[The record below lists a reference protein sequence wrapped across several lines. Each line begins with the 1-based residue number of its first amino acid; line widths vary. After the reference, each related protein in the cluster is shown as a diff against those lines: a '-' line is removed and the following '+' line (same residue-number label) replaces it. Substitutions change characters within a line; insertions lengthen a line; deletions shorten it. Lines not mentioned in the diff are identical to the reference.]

1 MKSEMD
7 RVVAVVLGG
16 GRGSR
21 LFPLTHERAK
31 PAVPLFGKYRLI
43 DVTLSNCINS
53 GINRVFVLTQFLSA
67 SLHRHIMM
75 TYKFDAFSHGFVEI
89 LAAEQTERS
98 QDWFMGTADA
108 VRATLHHIMHF
119 ASEETLILS
128 GDHLYRMDYSKMLAR
143 HRDASADLT
152 LAVYLVP
159 REDAS
164 RMGLLRV
171 DENGMVVE
179 FVEKPKDPE
188 VIERFRAPE
197 SMCRQVGLNPE
208 DGWYLASMGIYVFKS
223 PLLKESLDSEYNDFG
238 SQIIP
243 GLIGKVRIATH
254 LHEGYWADIGTISAF
269 YQANIQA
276 TQANPPFPLYSPGH
290 PTFTHMRSLP
300 PSRVIRSAIR
310 DSLVAEGTDLH
321 GAIISDSVIGVRS
334 IIRPG
339 ATLKEVVMMGADYYE
354 EENPKFIDKDT
365 APKIPIGIGR
375 NVTIEHCII
384 DKNARIGDGVIIRR
398 QPEDL
403 NLDGDNYYVR
413 DGITVIPKGAIIPP
427 STVI

>member
-1 MKSEMD
+1 MFNKKEC
-7 RVVAVVLGG
+7 VAMLLAGG
-16 GRGSR
+16 QGSR
-21 LFPLTHERAK
+21 LYALTQTVAK
-31 PAVPLFGKYRLI
+31 PAVPFGAKYRII
-43 DVTLSNCINS
+43 DFPLSNCINS
-53 GINRVFVLTQFLSA
+53 GINRVFLLTQFLSA

-75 TYKFDAFSHGFVEI
+75 AYKFDAFSKGFVEI
-89 LAAEQTERS
+89 LAAEQTEKK

-128 GDHLYRMDYSKMLAR
+128 GDHLYRMDYSKMVDR
-143 HRDASADLT
+143 HRSMDAGLT
-152 LAVYLVP
+152 LAVYLVN
-159 REDAS
+159 RDDAS

-171 DENGMVVE
+171 NDEGYVEE

-188 VIERFRAPE
+188 VIERFRAPDRL
-197 SMCRQVGLNPE
+197 CRQVNLNPD
-208 DGWYLASMGIYVFKS
+208 DGWYLASMGIYIFKTK
-223 PLLKESLDSEYNDFG
+223 LLKECLQSDENDFG

-243 GLIGKVRIATH
+243 GLIGKVKIATH

-276 TQANPPFPLYSPGH
+276 TQVNPPFPLYCPGH
-290 PTFTHMRSLP
+290 PIFTHMRSLAP
-300 PSRVIRSAIR
+300 ARIIRSAIR

-339 ATLKEVVMMGADYYE
+339 ATLKEVVMLGADYFE
-354 EENPKFIDKDT
+354 EENPKILSGDQSNNL
-365 APKIPIGIGR
+365 IPMGIGK

-384 DKNARIGDGVIIRR
+384 DKNARIGDDVIIRR
-398 QPEDL
+398 QPEGY
-403 NLDGDNYYVR
+403 NYEGEFYYVR
-413 DGITVIPKGAIIPP
+413 DGITVIPKGAVIPP
-427 STVI
+427 KTLI

>member
-1 MKSEMD
+1 MN
-7 RVVAVVLGG
+7 RVVAVILGG

-43 DVTLSNCINS
+43 DVTISNCINS
-53 GINRVFVLTQFLSA
+53 GINKVFVLTQFLSA

-75 TYKFDAFSHGFVEI
+75 AYKFDSFSKGFVEI

-108 VRATLHHIMHF
+108 VRATLHHIRHF
-119 ASEETLILS
+119 ATEDTLILS
-128 GDHLYRMDYSKMLAR
+128 GDHLYRMDYSKMIEH
-143 HRDASADLT
+143 HRDMDAGLT
-152 LAVYLVP
+152 LAVYLVN
-159 REDAS
+159 RDDAS

-171 DENGMVVE
+171 DEQGYVVE

-197 SMCRQVGLNPE
+197 HLCRQVGLNPD
-208 DGWYLASMGIYVFKS
+208 DGWYLASMGVYVFKS
-223 PLLKESLDSEYNDFG
+223 KLLSDCLTSDSADDFG

-243 GLIGKVRIATH
+243 SLIGKVKIATH

-269 YQANIQA
+269 FQANIQA
-276 TQANPPFPLYSPGH
+276 TQVNPPFPLYCPGH
-290 PTFTHMRSLP
+290 PIFTHMRSLAP
-300 PSRVIRSAIR
+300 ARVIRSAIR

-334 IIRPG
+334 IVRPG
-339 ATLKEVVMMGADYYE
+339 ATLKEVVMFGSDYYE
-354 EENPKFIDKDT
+354 EENPHLLDDEEV
-365 APKIPIGIGR
+365 ASDIPLGIGR

-384 DKNARIGDGVIIRR
+384 DKNARIGDDVIIRR
-398 QPEDL
+398 QPEGL
-403 NLDGDNYYVR
+403 NYDGEFYYVR
-413 DGITVIPKGAIIPP
+413 DGITVIPRGAVVPP
-427 STVI
+427 KSLI

>member
-1 MKSEMD
+1 MN
-7 RVVAVVLGG
+7 RVVAVILGG

-43 DVTLSNCINS
+43 DVTISNCINS
-53 GINRVFVLTQFLSA
+53 GINKVFVLTQFLSA
-67 SLHRHIMM
+67 NLHRHIMM
-75 TYKFDAFSHGFVEI
+75 AYKFDSFSKGFVEI

-108 VRATLHHIMHF
+108 VRATLHHIRHF
-119 ASEETLILS
+119 ATEDTLILS
-128 GDHLYRMDYSKMLAR
+128 GDHLYRMDYSKMIDH
-143 HRDASADLT
+143 HRAMDAGLT
-152 LAVYLVP
+152 LAVYLVN

-171 DENGMVVE
+171 DERGYVVE
-179 FVEKPKDPE
+179 FVEKPKDPA

-197 SMCRQVGLNPE
+197 HLCHQVGLNPD
-208 DGWYLASMGIYVFKS
+208 DGWYLASMGVYVFKS
-223 PLLKESLDSEYNDFG
+223 KLLSDCLTSDAADDFG

-243 GLIGKVRIATH
+243 SLIGKVKIATH

-269 YQANIQA
+269 FQANIQA
-276 TQANPPFPLYSPGH
+276 TQVNPPFPLYSPGH
-290 PTFTHMRSLP
+290 PIFTHMRSLAP
-300 PSRVIRSAIR
+300 ARVIRSAIR

-334 IIRPG
+334 VVRPG
-339 ATLKEVVMMGADYYE
+339 ATLKEVVMFGSDYYE
-354 EENPKFIDKDT
+354 EENPHILDEDE
-365 APKIPIGIGR
+365 PVSDIPLGIGR

-384 DKNARIGDGVIIRR
+384 DKNARIGDDVIIRR
-398 QPEDL
+398 QPDDL
-403 NLDGDNYYVR
+403 NYDGEFYYVR
-413 DGITVIPKGAIIPP
+413 DGITVIPRGAVVPP
-427 STVI
+427 KTLI